1 MQERSMIQLTADR
14 TPAGTSYLATGQ
26 GQPVVLIHGVGLNKE
41 MWGGQVVGL
50 ATNYRV
56 ITYDMLGHGASP
68 RPAAG
73 TPLLGYADQ
82 LLELLDHLQLPQAT
96 VIGFS
101 MGGLVARAFAL
112 HYPERLQGLVV
123 LNSVFNRSAEQ
134 RAGVIARTAQAAEHG
149 PDANA
154 EAALS
159 RWFSREYQ
167 AANPAQIAALRETL
181 AGNDPQGYLTTY
193 ELFATQDMYRADDL
207 KGLRAPTLV
216 ATGELDPGSTPEMAR
231 QLADRIPGATVA
243 VLAEQRHMMPVES
256 PRLVNQLLLGFLDT
270 VYTQKNPI
278 KGIVA

>member
-1 MQERSMIQLTADR
+1 MIRLTAER
-14 TPAGTSYLATGQ
+14 TPAGTSYLETGQ

-41 MWGGQVVGL
+41 MWGGQIVGL
-50 ATNYRV
+50 AAQYRV
-56 ITYDMLGHGASP
+56 IAYDMLGHGASP
-68 RPAAG
+68 RPEPG
-73 TPLLGYADQ
+73 TGMIGYADQ
-82 LLELLDHLQLPQAT
+82 LLELLQHLQLPQAT

-112 HYPERLQGLVV
+112 HYPQHLLSLVV

-134 RAGVIARTAQAAEHG
+134 RAGVVERTSQAAEHG

-167 AANPAQIAALRETL
+167 GANPAQIAAIRQTL

-207 KGLRAPTLV
+207 ASIQVPTLI
-216 ATGELDPGSTPEMAR
+216 ATGELDPGSTPQMAR
-231 QLADRIPGATVA
+231 QLAERIPNAQVA

-256 PRLVNQLLLGFLDT
+256 PRLVNQMLLDFLATAHNRPDQNEGT
-270 VYTQKNPI
+270 V
-278 KGIVA
+278 A

>member
-1 MQERSMIQLTADR
+1 MIRLTAEQ

-41 MWGGQVVGL
+41 MWGGQIVGL
-50 ATNYRV
+50 ATRYRV
-56 ITYDMLGHGASP
+56 IAYDMLGHGASP

-73 TPLLGYADQ
+73 TGLIGYAEQ
-82 LLELLDHLQLPQAT
+82 LRELLDHLQVAQAT
-96 VIGFS
+96 VVGFS

-112 HYPERLQGLVV
+112 HCPQYLAGLVV
-123 LNSVFNRSAEQ
+123 LNSVFNRSPEQ
-134 RAGVIARTAQAAEHG
+134 RAGVIARTSQAAEHG

-167 AANPAQIAALRETL
+167 AANPAQIAAIRQTL

-193 ELFATQDMYRADDL
+193 ELFATQDMYRAEDL
-207 KGLRAPTLV
+207 GQIQVPTLI
-216 ATGELDPGSTPEMAR
+216 ATGELDPGSTPEMAA
-231 QLADRIPGATVA
+231 QLAQRIPGAEVA

-256 PRLVNQLLLGFLDT
+256 PRLVNQLLLQFLDT
-270 VYTQKNPI
+270 AQTCTNPK

>member
-1 MQERSMIQLTADR
+1 MIRLTAER

-50 ATNYRV
+50 ATHYRV

-82 LLELLDHLQLPQAT
+82 LLELLEHLQLPQAT

-112 HYPERLQGLVV
+112 HYPDRLKSLVV
-123 LNSVFNRSAEQ
+123 LNSVFNRSPEQ
-134 RAGVIARTAQAAEHG
+134 RAGVIERTAQAAEHG

-167 AANPAQIAALRETL
+167 AANPAQIAALRQTL

-270 VYTQKNPI
+270 VYAQNNPI

>member
-1 MQERSMIQLTADR
+1 MIRLTAER

-50 ATNYRV
+50 ATHYRV

-82 LLELLDHLQLPQAT
+82 LLELLDHLQLPHAT

-256 PRLVNQLLLGFLDT
+256 PRLVNQLLLGFLET
-270 VYTQKNPI
+270 VYAQNNPI

>member
-1 MQERSMIQLTADR
+1 MIRLTAEL

-41 MWGGQVVGL
+41 MWGGQIVGL
-50 ATNYRV
+50 SSQYQV
-56 ITYDMLGHGASP
+56 IAYDMLGHGASP
-68 RPAAG
+68 RPASG
-73 TPLLGYADQ
+73 TNLLGYADQ
-82 LLELLDHLQLPQAT
+82 LLELLDHLNLPQAA

-112 HYPERLQGLVV
+112 HYPERLQSLVV
-123 LNSVFNRSAEQ
+123 LNSVFNRSEEQ

-149 PDANA
+149 PNANA

-167 AANPAQIAALRETL
+167 AANPAQIAALRQTL
-181 AGNDPQGYLTTY
+181 ANNDPQGYLTTY

-207 KGLRAPTLV
+207 GSIQAPTLI
-216 ATGELDPGSTPEMAR
+216 ATGELDPGSTPEMAE
-231 QLADRIPGATVA
+231 QLARRIPGAKVA
-243 VLAEQRHMMPVES
+243 VLPEQRHMMPVES
-256 PRLVNQLLLGFLDT
+256 PRLVNQTLLEFL
-270 VYTQKNPI
+270 QFAHSRQNHI

>member
-1 MQERSMIQLTADR
+1 MIRLTAER
-14 TPAGTSYLATGQ
+14 TPAGTSYLATGE
-26 GQPVVLIHGVGLNKE
+26 GHPVVLIHGVGLNKE

-50 ATNYRV
+50 MPHYRV
-56 ITYDMLGHGASP
+56 IAYDMLGHGASP
-68 RPAAG
+68 RPAADTG
-73 TPLLGYADQ
+73 LLGYAEQ
-82 LLELLDHLQLPQAT
+82 LLELLEHLGLPQAT

-112 HYPERLQGLVV
+112 HFPQHLSGMVV

-154 EAALS
+154 AEALS

-167 AANPAQIAALRETL
+167 AANPAQIAAIRTIL
-181 AGNDPQGYLTTY
+181 AENDPQGYLTTY
-193 ELFATQDMYRADDL
+193 TLFATQDMYRADDL
-207 KGLRAPTLV
+207 GNITAPTLI

-231 QLADRIPGATVA
+231 QLALRIPGAEVA
-243 VLAEQRHMMPVES
+243 ILAEQRHMMPVES
-256 PRLVNQLLLGFLDT
+256 PRLVNQVLLEFLRKAEA
-270 VYTQKNPI
+270 QHNQA

>member
-207 KGLRAPTLV
+207 KGLRTPTLV

>member
-1 MQERSMIQLTADR
+1 MIRLTAEL
-14 TPAGTSYLATGQ
+14 TPAGTSYLATGV

-41 MWGGQVVGL
+41 MWGGQIVGL
-50 ATNYRV
+50 ATQYRV
-56 ITYDMLGHGASP
+56 IAYDMLGHGASP
-68 RPAAG
+68 RPASG
-73 TPLLGYADQ
+73 TALLGYADQ
-82 LLELLDHLQLPQAT
+82 LLELLDHLQLPEAS

-112 HYPERLQGLVV
+112 HYPDRLKSLVV
-123 LNSVFNRSAEQ
+123 LNSVFNRSEEQ

-159 RWFSREYQ
+159 RWFSREYK
-167 AANPAQIAALRETL
+167 AANPAQIAAIRQTL

-207 KGLRAPTLV
+207 GSIQAPTLI
-216 ATGELDPGSTPEMAR
+216 ATGELDPGSTPEMAE
-231 QLADRIPGATVA
+231 QLAARIPGAKVA
-243 VLAEQRHMMPVES
+243 VLPEQRHMMPVES
-256 PRLVNQLLLGFLDT
+256 PRLVNQTLLEFLDT
-270 VYTQKNPI
+270 AHARQNHI

>member
-1 MQERSMIQLTADR
+1 MIRLTAER

-50 ATNYRV
+50 ATHYHV
-56 ITYDMLGHGASP
+56 ISYDMLGHGASP
-68 RPAAG
+68 RPAVG

-82 LLELLDHLQLPQAT
+82 LLELLDHLQLAQAT

-112 HYPERLQGLVV
+112 HYPDRLKSLVV
-123 LNSVFNRSAEQ
+123 LNSVFNRSPEQ
-134 RAGVIARTAQAAEHG
+134 RAAVIARTAQAAEHG

-154 EAALS
+154 QAALS

-167 AANPAQIAALRETL
+167 AANPAQIAALRQTL

-256 PRLVNQLLLGFLDT
+256 PRMVNSLLLGFLNT
-270 VYTQKNPI
+270 VYAQNTPI

>member
-1 MQERSMIQLTADR
+1 MIRLTAEH

-41 MWGGQVVGL
+41 MWGGQIVGL
-50 ATNYRV
+50 APHYRV
-56 ITYDMLGHGASP
+56 IAYDMLGHGASP
-68 RPAAG
+68 RPEPG
-73 TPLLGYADQ
+73 TGLVGYAAQ
-82 LLELLDHLQLPQAT
+82 LRELLDHLQIPQAT

-112 HYPERLQGLVV
+112 HHPQQLQGLVI

-134 RAGVIARTAQAAEHG
+134 RAGVIERTRQAAEHG

-167 AANPAQIAALRETL
+167 AANPAQIAAIRQTL
-181 AGNDPQGYLTTY
+181 ASNDPQGYLTTY
-193 ELFATQDMYRADDL
+193 ELFATQDMYRTEDL
-207 KGLRAPTLV
+207 GSILVPTLV

-231 QLADRIPGATVA
+231 QLAARIPGAQVA
-243 VLAEQRHMMPVES
+243 ILDEQRHMMPVES
-256 PRLVNQLLLGFLDT
+256 PRLVNQVLLDFLHQALSLPNQT
-270 VYTQKNPI
+270 E
-278 KGIVA
+278 GIVA

>member
-1 MQERSMIQLTADR
+1 MIQLTADR

>member
-1 MQERSMIQLTADR
+1 MIQPAAER

-41 MWGGQVVGL
+41 MWGGQIVGL
-50 ATNYRV
+50 ASDYRV
-56 ITYDMLGHGASP
+56 IAYDMLGHGQSP
-68 RPAAG
+68 RPASG
-73 TPLLGYADQ
+73 TGLPGYAAQ
-82 LLELLDHLQLPQAT
+82 LAELLEHLQVPQAT
-96 VIGFS
+96 IIGFS

-112 HYPERLQGLVV
+112 HYPQRLAALVV

-154 EAALS
+154 EAALA

-167 AANPAQIAALRETL
+167 AANPAQIAAIRQIL
-181 AGNDPQGYLTTY
+181 ASNDPQGYLTTY

-207 KGLRAPTLV
+207 ASIQVPTLI
-216 ATGELDPGSTPEMAR
+216 ATGEWDLGSTPDMTV
-231 QLADRIPGATVA
+231 QLAQRIPGAQSV

-256 PRLVNQLLLGFLDT
+256 PRLVNQMLLDFLGHARTLSDSA
-270 VYTQKNPI
+270 

>member
-1 MQERSMIQLTADR
+1 MIRLTAER

-50 ATNYRV
+50 APHYRV

-68 RPAAG
+68 RPENG

-112 HYPERLQGLVV
+112 HYPERLKSLVV
-123 LNSVFNRSAEQ
+123 LNSVFNRSPEQ

-167 AANPAQIAALRETL
+167 AANPAQIAALRQTL

-193 ELFATQDMYRADDL
+193 ELFATQDMYRADEL
-207 KGLRAPTLV
+207 GNIKSPTLV
-216 ATGELDPGSTPEMAR
+216 ATGELDPGSTPQMAR

-243 VLAEQRHMMPVES
+243 ILGEQRHMMPVES
-256 PRLVNQLLLGFLDT
+256 PRLVNQLLLDFLET
-270 VYTQKNPI
+270 AHAQQQTI

>member
-1 MQERSMIQLTADR
+1 MIRLIAER

-112 HYPERLQGLVV
+112 HYPERLTSLVV
-123 LNSVFNRSAEQ
+123 LNSVFNRSPEQ

-207 KGLRAPTLV
+207 KSLRVPTLV

-270 VYTQKNPI
+270 VYAQNNPI

>member
-1 MQERSMIQLTADR
+1 MIRLTAER

-26 GQPVVLIHGVGLNKE
+26 GHPVVLIHGVGLNKE
-41 MWGGQVVGL
+41 MWGGQIVGL
-50 ATNYRV
+50 APQFQV
-56 ITYDMLGHGASP
+56 IAYDMLGHGASP
-68 RPAAG
+68 RPEPG
-73 TPLLGYADQ
+73 SGLQGYAEQ
-82 LLELLDHLQLPQAT
+82 LRELLAHLGLERAT

-112 HYPERLQGLVV
+112 HHPQQVEGLVI

-134 RAGVIARTAQAAEHG
+134 RAGVIERTRQAAEHG

-167 AANPAQIAALRETL
+167 AANPAQIEAIRQTL
-181 AGNDPQGYLTTY
+181 ASNDPQGYLTTY
-193 ELFATQDMYRADDL
+193 ELFATQDMYRVEDL
-207 KGLRAPTLV
+207 GSIQVPTLV

-231 QLADRIPGATVA
+231 QLAERIPGARVV
-243 VLAEQRHMMPVES
+243 VLDEQRHMMPVES
-256 PRLVNQLLLGFLDT
+256 PRLVNQMLLDFLQQAQT
-270 VYTQKNPI
+270 SQNQA

>member
-1 MQERSMIQLTADR
+1 MIRLTAER
-14 TPAGTSYLATGQ
+14 TPAGTSYLATGE
-26 GQPVVLIHGVGLNKE
+26 GHPVVLIHGVGLNKE

-50 ATNYRV
+50 MPHYRV
-56 ITYDMLGHGASP
+56 IAYDMLGHGASP
-68 RPAAG
+68 RPAADTG
-73 TPLLGYADQ
+73 LLGYAEQ
-82 LLELLDHLQLPQAT
+82 LHELLEHLGLPQAT

-112 HYPERLQGLVV
+112 HFPQQLSGMVV

-154 EAALS
+154 AEALS

-167 AANPAQIAALRETL
+167 AANPAQIAAIRTIL
-181 AGNDPQGYLTTY
+181 AENDPQGYLTTY
-193 ELFATQDMYRADDL
+193 TLFATQDMYRADDL
-207 KGLRAPTLV
+207 GNITAPTLI

-231 QLADRIPGATVA
+231 QLASRIPGAEVA
-243 VLAEQRHMMPVES
+243 ILAEQRHMMPVES
-256 PRLVNQLLLGFLDT
+256 PRLVNQVLLEFLRKAEA
-270 VYTQKNPI
+270 QHNQA

>member
-1 MQERSMIQLTADR
+1 MIRLTAER

-41 MWGGQVVGL
+41 MWGGQIVGL
-50 ATNYRV
+50 ATNYHV
-56 ITYDMLGHGASP
+56 ISYDMLGHGASP
-68 RPAAG
+68 RPAPG

-112 HYPERLQGLVV
+112 HYPDRLKSLVV
-123 LNSVFNRSAEQ
+123 LNSVFNRSPEQ

-167 AANPAQIAALRETL
+167 AANPAQIAALRQTL

-207 KGLRAPTLV
+207 KVLRVPTLV

-256 PRLVNQLLLGFLDT
+256 PRLVNSLLLGFLDT
-270 VYTQKNPI
+270 VYAQNNPI

>member
-1 MQERSMIQLTADR
+1 MIRLTAER
-14 TPAGTSYLATGQ
+14 TPAGTSYLATGK

-68 RPAAG
+68 RPAAD

-112 HYPERLQGLVV
+112 HYPERLRSLVV
-123 LNSVFNRSAEQ
+123 LNSVFDRSPEQ

-167 AANPAQIAALRETL
+167 AANPAQIAALRQTL

-207 KGLRAPTLV
+207 GSIQAPTLV
-216 ATGELDPGSTPEMAR
+216 ATGELDPGSTPQMAR
-231 QLADRIPGATVA
+231 QLAERIPGAAVA
-243 VLAEQRHMMPVES
+243 ILPEQRHMMPVES
-256 PRLVNQLLLGFLDT
+256 PRLVNQLLLDFLDT
-270 VYTQKNPI
+270 AHSQQHPI

>member
-1 MQERSMIQLTADR
+1 MIRLTAER

-50 ATNYRV
+50 ATQYRV
-56 ITYDMLGHGASP
+56 IAYDMLGHGDSP
-68 RPAAG
+68 RPEPG
-73 TPLLGYADQ
+73 TALLGYADQ
-82 LLELLDHLQLPQAT
+82 LRELLDHLGLTQVT

-112 HYPERLQGLVV
+112 HYPQYMQGLVV
-123 LNSVFNRSAEQ
+123 LNSVFNRTPEQ
-134 RAGVIARTAQAAEHG
+134 RAGVIARTAQAAQHG

-167 AANPAQIAALRETL
+167 AANPAQIAAIRQTL
-181 AGNDPQGYLTTY
+181 ASNDPQGYLTTY

-207 KGLRAPTLV
+207 GNIRVPTLI
-216 ATGELDPGSTPEMAR
+216 ATGELDPGSTPEMAE
-231 QLADRIPGATVA
+231 QLAQRIPGARAA

-256 PRLVNQLLLGFLDT
+256 PRLVNQLLLDFLAT
-270 VYTQKNPI
+270 AQARPNPI